1 MLILVINSGSSSIK
15 FQLFNHKKSDFTIL
29 AKGQAEAINLTNSQ
43 FSLTSSKITHTLSIP
58 IPNHASAI
66 NLIMTELQKSGL
78 ITDKDPISL
87 IGHRVVHGG
96 EKYSQPV
103 IITPK
108 VLNDIKS
115 LCALAPLHNP
125 ANIAC
130 IEACQKTFPKI
141 KQVAVFDTAFHSSI
155 APEAYL
161 YAIPTDLHQ
170 KHGIRRYGF
179 HGTNHQYISREAA
192 KLLRNKKSPHQ
203 KIITVHLGN
212 GCSITAI
219 KNTRSIATSMGYTP
233 LEGLVMGTRSG
244 DIDPALIP
252 VLAEKLKL
260 NTTEVIN
267 FLNKKSGLLGLS
279 GLSSDMRAIWA
290 AARRRNPTALLT
302 MDIYSRRIA
311 QYINAYIGFLGG
323 IDAIVFTG
331 GIGENAYYI
340 RKRVCNY
347 LKHLQISLDST
358 RNKNNQLFINT
369 NKSRAKL
376 MILPAN
382 EELEIAR
389 QSHKLFLKHR

>member
-15 FQLFNHKKSDFTIL
+15 FQLFNHKKSAFTIL
-29 AKGQAEAINLTNSQ
+29 AKGQAEAINLPNSQ

-58 IPNHASAI
+58 IPSHASAI
-66 NLIMTELQKSGL
+66 HLIMTELQKSGL
-78 ITDKDPISL
+78 ITNRDPISL

-108 VLNDIKS
+108 VLKEIKS

-125 ANIAC
+125 ANLAC

-179 HGTNHQYISREAA
+179 HGTNHQYIGREAA
-192 KLLRNKKSPHQ
+192 KLLRNKKFPHQ

-244 DIDPALIP
+244 DIDSALIP

-260 NTTEVIN
+260 TTSEVIN

-279 GLSSDMRAIWA
+279 GLSSDMRTIWA
-290 AARRRNPTALLT
+290 AARRRNPAALLS
-302 MDIYSRRIA
+302 MDIYARRIA

-347 LKHLQISLDST
+347 LKHLQISLDSK

-369 NKSRAKL
+369 SNSRAKL